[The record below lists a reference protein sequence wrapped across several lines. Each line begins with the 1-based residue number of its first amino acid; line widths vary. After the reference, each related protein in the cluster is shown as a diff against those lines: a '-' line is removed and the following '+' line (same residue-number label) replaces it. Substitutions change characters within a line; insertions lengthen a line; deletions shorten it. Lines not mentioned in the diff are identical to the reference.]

1 MALGLDH
8 PLFFIGVVENNDDP
22 QLEGRVQV
30 RAFGIH
36 GTRDQVPTTELPWAL
51 CSRGEYGLIFSLPS
65 LNSFVWGMFVD
76 GEQAQ
81 QPIIL
86 GLLPSQL
93 AEPISPAKYGW
104 GVIPHRDGDLL
115 AKGSAPRDF
124 GQPQNSRLTRGEDV
138 HETYVLG
145 QEMNRCEEMKIAGK
159 DEVWSEPSSAYATN
173 YPHNKTIETTHHS
186 IELDDTP
193 GAERIMI
200 RHKEGGYIQIDSKG
214 NMTQKSTGDQFD
226 ISCGNKHEYVE
237 TKHVVT
243 IGGDA
248 HVYVKGNKIEEIEG
262 DYQQIVHGNS
272 LYSSGGQITILGS
285 EQVQVAAADVK
296 LEAKVGTLGIKAAK
310 NIQLDSLSA
319 INMTSLREMH
329 STAFTY
335 EVTSGQVINMITGT
349 GGAFGDINMTSSN
362 MFITS
367 TGAAPPVTPN
377 PLTAVGTPLGLI
389 PEPTKTAAYALQ
401 PGFFMTALNANIQTA
416 AVTSIN
422 ALGLLE
428 IEAEGLININ
438 ALAAMN
444 IKSTGYLQMAAGA
457 VQVESDTLLNL
468 SSAVATQVKGLTTTI
483 EGTSSLDIFGAVV
496 AIDTLVNIGSGVA
509 SPATITPI
517 VPVPTTLVP
526 PWIPTVPFPVLPT
539 EGTKV
544 PNPPSK
550 STKIHLSNPA
560 GSGSSGGFV
569 SPDPDVES

>member
-51 CSRGEYGLIFSLPS
+51 CSRGEYGLIFNLPG

-76 GEQAQ
+76 GEEAQ

-93 AEPISPAKYGW
+93 AEPISPAQNGW
-104 GVIPHRDGDLL
+104 GVIPHRDGNLL
-115 AKGSAPRDF
+115 AQGSAPRDF
-124 GQPQNSRLTRGEDV
+124 GQPQNSRLTRGEDLQ
-138 HETYVLG
+138 ETYVLG
-145 QEMNRCEEMKIAGK
+145 QEMNRCEDMKIAGT

-214 NMTQKSTGDQFD
+214 NMTQKATGDQFD
-226 ISCGNKHEYVE
+226 VSCGNKHEYVE
-237 TKHVVT
+237 CKHVVT

-248 HVYVKGNKIEEIEG
+248 RVYVKGNKIEEIEG
-262 DYQQIVHGNS
+262 DYTQIVHGNA
-272 LYSSGGQITILGS
+272 LYSSGGQVTILGS
-285 EQVQVAAADVK
+285 EQVQIAAADVK
-296 LEAKVGTLGIKAAK
+296 LEAKVGTLGIKAVK

-329 STAFTY
+329 TTAFTY
-335 EVTSGQVINMITGT
+335 EVTSGQVINMITGA

-362 MFITS
+362 MFITT

-377 PLTAVGTPLGLI
+377 PLIAVGTPLGLT

-401 PGFFMTALNANIQTA
+401 PGFFMTAANANIQTLGI
-416 AVTSIN
+416 TSIN
-422 ALGLLE
+422 SLGVLE
-428 IEAEGLININ
+428 IEAAGLININ

-444 IKSTGYLQMAAGA
+444 IKSTSFAVDAGSIQLEA
-457 VQVESDTLLNL
+457 DAFLNL
-468 SSAVATQVKGLTTTI
+468 SSSLATEIKGTTTAL
-483 EGTSSLDIFGAVV
+483 EGTTSVDILGADV

-509 SPATITPI
+509 SSANITEI
-517 VPVPTTLVP
+517 VPIPTTIVP
-526 PWIPTVPFPVLPT
+526 SWIPTVPFPILPT

-544 PNPPSK
+544 PNPPAK
-550 STKIHLSNPA
+550 STKIQLTNPC
-560 GSGSSGGFV
+560 GSGGSGGFV